1 MDLNQ
6 IPNITSDP
14 QDKEFSRCK
23 KTKLLSEFTRLYY
36 SKIQEIS
43 GQFDNQDKNSDL
55 ENEEDCVLYELAKLE
70 ELVAMYFI
78 NKEKDPEI
86 KFSKTFEFEDEL
98 IDNFQVLNSDVESK
112 ICKLCSF
119 FLMPIE
125 SGSHYYWEIRKIYVY
140 KIILKKHQY
149 ILVVPKEK
157 IESINAY
164 LIN

>member
-1 MDLNQ
+1 QSCSANLLDSTIAKYKVFDTCNDCSEKRRKKSS
-6 IPNITSDP
+6 ICEDNNSETS
-14 QDKEFSRCK
+14 
-23 KTKLLSEFTRLYY
+23 
-36 SKIQEIS
+36 EIS

-125 SGSHYYWEIRKIYVY
+125 SGSHYYWEIRKIY
-140 KIILKKHQY
+140 
-149 ILVVPKEK
+149 
-157 IESINAY
+157 
-164 LIN
+164 